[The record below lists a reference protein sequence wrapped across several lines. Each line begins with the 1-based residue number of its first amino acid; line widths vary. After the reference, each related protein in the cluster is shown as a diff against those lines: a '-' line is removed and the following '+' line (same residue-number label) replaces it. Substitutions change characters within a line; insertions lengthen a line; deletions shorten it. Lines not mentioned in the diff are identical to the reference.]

1 MSITRSYPIRCPK
14 CKAEAGFELYDS
26 VNVAEDPELRDA
38 LIGSRLNS
46 VECPSCQFKYRVDK
60 PLLYI
65 DPIRGFSVWWTNEG
79 AAQPEK
85 ATDEYRRMLAS
96 LQAAPGQLDLKPH
109 LVYERVEL
117 IERIFLLEAGFD
129 ERVIEYIKYL
139 VYSKNSRKVNPV
151 SKRLLLNEQRPDDGN
166 LCFAV
171 QDVKTRRIE
180 GVLQYDRKMVAEV
193 EAMFA
198 GNPTNPLA
206 ELFPHPYISA
216 RRLMLD

>member
-1 MSITRSYPIRCPK
+1 MSIARTYPIRCPK
-14 CKAEAGFELYDS
+14 CQAEAGFELYDS

-38 LIGSRLNS
+38 LMGNRLNS
-46 VECPSCQFKYRVDK
+46 LECPSCQFRFRVDK

-65 DPIRGFSVWWTNEG
+65 DPIRGFAVWWTDEG
-79 AAQPEK
+79 TAQPEK
-85 ATDEYRRMLAS
+85 AAEEYRRMQAS
-96 LQAAPGQLDLKPH
+96 LQEAPGHLDLKLQ

-117 IERIFLLEAGFD
+117 IERIFLIEAGLD

-139 VYSKNSRKVNPV
+139 VYSKNTRKVDPA
-151 SKRLLLNEQRPDDGN
+151 SKRLLLNEQGPAGGD

-180 GVLQYDRKMVAEV
+180 GILKYDRKMVAEV
-193 EAMFA
+193 EAIFA
-198 GNPTNPLA
+198 GNPTKPLS
-206 ELFPHPYISA
+206 ELFPHPYVSA